1 MVYPKGK
8 FVGNSIGFCQNRLRS
23 QSRVVRNIIGL
34 DFKFGVYFELSL
46 GLYVRG
52 GRLCLAWVI
61 WLGVGVRFQ
70 CNQLQRKNDQIL
82 LNEVLPETTLSYSKK
97 SCQIGKGQKYSKQ
110 KFTSQYIIQ
119 TKSIGILFSKSSINQ
134 GFFSNLQPLS
144 QRWLGCTIFFILYVW
159 INMVVQNGPLLFDLL
174 VLQQHVLFMGML
186 GGRYRRSIF
195 FSCFC
200 FLFFFVGIF
209 ICFSR
214 CLRQQV
220 LLLNDDFETV

>member
-1 MVYPKGK
+1 MQLTSKK
-8 FVGNSIGFCQNRLRS
+8 KLLNFIKRS
-23 QSRVVRNIIGL
+23 QKRRQVVRKKVVRYGKVKIFKTEVYESIHII
-34 DFKFGVYFELSL
+34 
-46 GLYVRG
+46 
-52 GRLCLAWVI
+52 
-61 WLGVGVRFQ
+61 
-70 CNQLQRKNDQIL
+70 
-82 LNEVLPETTLSYSKK
+82 
-97 SCQIGKGQKYSKQ
+97 
-110 KFTSQYIIQ
+110 
-119 TKSIGILFSKSSINQ
+119 TKSICKLFSKSLINQ
-134 GFFSNLQPLS
+134 GYFSNFETLS